1 MADFLNNSNVAV
13 AARTTANR
21 DVVTSLPLGK
31 WLIEGKLFEAG
42 FAPEDTAADSQAAID
57 DTLVTFAL
65 QAVGASKI
73 VIPLFL
79 RLACVSEGGAAQR
92 IDIAF
97 TKPANLCATNL
108 TLTGGRAMTSIHNMY
123 RTSPAQSPPT
133 ALALYGAATTFAIT
147 ASALVSADYVD
158 YQRREIIDNAITAS
172 ALVAADYVD
181 YQRREIIDNAITAG
195 LPMLGGGTS
204 NVLDISFLREG
215 APRGLTAG
223 AAMLVYINVGTT
235 DATYYPYV
243 QWAEVEPGDLI

>member
-133 ALALYGAATTFAIT
+133 ASALYGAATTF
-147 ASALVSADYVD
+147 
-158 YQRREIIDNAITAS
+158 AITAS